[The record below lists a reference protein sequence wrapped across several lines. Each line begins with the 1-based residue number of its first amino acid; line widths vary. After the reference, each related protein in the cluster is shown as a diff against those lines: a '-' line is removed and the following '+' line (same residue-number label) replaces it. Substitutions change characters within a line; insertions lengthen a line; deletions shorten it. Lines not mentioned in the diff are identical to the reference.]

1 MWTEFLAR
9 IMGVPGFRHQNSRRC
24 TALAIHRAVAS
35 PYPVAD
41 RPADWAS
48 PSVSAALYNEGVSDA
63 AMSLDLFSYEAPDP
77 VITIMLDEM
86 QLREGITIIAT
97 TLEPEDMPSL
107 RAAESRS
114 CAAENVQSPYGR

>member
-1 MWTEFLAR
+1 MR
-9 IMGVPGFRHQNSRRC
+9 RRSR
-24 TALAIHRAVAS
+24 
-35 PYPVAD
+35 
-41 RPADWAS
+41 
-48 PSVSAALYNEGVSDA
+48 N
-63 AMSLDLFSYEAPDP
+63 LFSYEAPDP